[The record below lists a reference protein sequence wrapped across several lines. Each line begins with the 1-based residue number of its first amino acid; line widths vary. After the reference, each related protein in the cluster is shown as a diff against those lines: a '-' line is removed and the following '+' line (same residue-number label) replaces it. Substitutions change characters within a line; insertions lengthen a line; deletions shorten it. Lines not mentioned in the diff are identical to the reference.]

1 MPTFHHIKFCCLE
14 ETKTFLM
21 AKCLNCLQTTLLV
34 LLLGSDWDQDEA
46 VWRMVTP
53 PDVSFKGFDF
63 YLLSM
68 LA

>member
-14 ETKTFLM
+14 ESKTFLM
-21 AKCLNCLQTTLLV
+21 AKDLNYLLTTFLV
-34 LLLGSDWDQDEA
+34 LLLGSGWDQERS

-53 PDVSFKGFDF
+53 PDVSLKGLDF